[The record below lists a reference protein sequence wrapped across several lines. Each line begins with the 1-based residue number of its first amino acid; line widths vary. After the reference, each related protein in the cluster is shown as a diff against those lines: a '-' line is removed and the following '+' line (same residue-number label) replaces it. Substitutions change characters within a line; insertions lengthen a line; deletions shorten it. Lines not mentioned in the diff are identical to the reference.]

1 MSRRDGL
8 PILAAFAAVYL
19 VWGSTFLA
27 IRYAVET
34 IPPFTMMALRC
45 LLGGSILLAVSRV
58 REPGAAWPSA
68 RQWAG
73 ATVLGMLFFVSC
85 HGLLAREEQYVPSG
99 IAALCLATIPLFVP
113 LLAWALT
120 GPGRPT
126 ARTAGA
132 LVAGF
137 AGVAMLVAAQGSG
150 GGLSVTDAAL
160 LLLTSLSWAA
170 GTVATR
176 LLPVPDAPMTSAA
189 ASLLAGAAVLAV
201 IAAASGDAARLH
213 PADVTLRSAAGLAY
227 LVILGTVVTF
237 SAFVWVLRHVPPAR
251 VATYAFV
258 NPVVAV
264 LLGWAVGD
272 QSMNAGTALA
282 TSVIVAA
289 VAVAV
294 TDRAPQ
300 PAPRRPMAATSE
312 PV

>member
-68 RQWAG
+68 RQWTG
-73 ATVLGMLFFVSC
+73 ATVL
-85 HGLLAREEQYVPSG
+85 
-99 IAALCLATIPLFVP
+99 
-113 LLAWALT
+113 
-120 GPGRPT
+120 
-126 ARTAGA
+126 TAGA

-237 SAFVWVLRHVPPAR
+237 S
-251 VATYAFV
+251 
-258 NPVVAV
+258 
-264 LLGWAVGD
+264 
-272 QSMNAGTALA
+272 
-282 TSVIVAA
+282 
-289 VAVAV
+289 
-294 TDRAPQ
+294 
-300 PAPRRPMAATSE
+300 
-312 PV
+312 